1 MNCISTRGKAPA
13 VPVRNAIRAGLAPD
27 GGLYVPVELPVLAP
41 EQWASLSGAKLPAVA
56 LAMLEPLLGPDLARS
71 ALESLLADA
80 LDFPTPLVP
89 LDDRLAVLELFHGP
103 TFAFKDVGAR
113 VLARLLSRFHD
124 AGQPP
129 LTVLV
134 ATSGDTGGAVAQ
146 AFHGVPRTRVVV
158 LYPYGQVSAVQ
169 EAQFTTLGGN
179 VQAVAVK
186 GSFDDCQRLAKLA
199 FADPGLRDRAHLTS
213 ANSIS
218 LGRLLPQMTYYG
230 QSAAAAWVTGPLTI
244 VVPSGNFGNIAAG
257 LMAKRMG
264 AGIGHLHAA
273 TTVNDTVPRY
283 LASGRLEPRPSVPTL
298 ANAMDV
304 GDPSNLERI
313 QWMYG
318 GEIGA
323 IRAAM
328 GASVHP
334 DAEVREAM
342 REMDRRFGY
351 VADPHTAIAYLGA
364 IRCLQAGVTP
374 QVVFLST
381 AHPAK
386 FGDVV
391 EAAIGRPVA
400 VPAPLAE
407 AMRRARYVERI
418 APSLE
423 ALARLL

>member
-1 MNCISTRGKAPA
+1 MTCISTRGQAPGVA
-13 VPVRNAIRAGLAPD
+13 LSDAITAGLAPD
-27 GGLYVPVELPVLAP
+27 GGLYVPLELPTLPP
-41 EQWASLSGAKLPAVA
+41 ERWASLSQAPLSAIA
-56 LAMLEPLLGPDLARS
+56 TAMLEPLFAGELKPPELA
-71 ALESLLADA
+71 SLLADA
-80 LDFPTPLVP
+80 LNFPTPLVL
-89 LDDRLAVLELFHGP
+89 LDERLAVLELFHGP

-113 VLARLLSRFHD
+113 VLARLMSRFHD
-124 AGQPP
+124 AGEPP

-158 LYPYGQVSAVQ
+158 LYPHGQVSAVQ

-179 VQAVAVK
+179 VQAVAIE
-186 GSFDDCQRLAKLA
+186 GSFDDCQRLAKQA
-199 FADPGLRDRAHLTS
+199 FASDALRDRANLTS

-230 QSAAAAWVTGPLTI
+230 QGATDPWVRGPLTI

-257 LMAKRMG
+257 LMACQMG
-264 AGIGHLHAA
+264 APLAHLHAA

-283 LASGRLEPRPSVPTL
+283 LASGHLEPRPSISTL

-313 QWMYG
+313 RWMFKD
-318 GEIGA
+318 EVSA
-323 IRAAM
+323 VRMAM
-328 GASVHP
+328 GASVHT
-334 DAEVREAM
+334 DANLRMAIQELH
-342 REMDRRFGY
+342 RRYGY

-364 IRCLQAGVTP
+364 ERCLEAGAP

-386 FGDVV
+386 FGEVV
-391 EAAIGRPVA
+391 EEAIGRPVE
-400 VPAPLAE
+400 VPAALAE
-407 AMRRARYVERI
+407 AMRRPRQVERI
-418 APSLE
+418 RPSLDR
-423 ALARLL
+423 LAAVL